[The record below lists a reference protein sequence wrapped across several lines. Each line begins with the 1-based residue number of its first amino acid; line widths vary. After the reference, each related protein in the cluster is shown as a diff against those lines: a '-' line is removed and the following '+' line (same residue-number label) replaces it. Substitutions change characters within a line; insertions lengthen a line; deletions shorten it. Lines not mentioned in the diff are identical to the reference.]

1 MKTKSIACLRV
12 ATDDLKGL
20 RAKLE
25 ARGVA
30 LVEVEAE
37 GDNAIDYVVGR
48 LCDGGAMMIVTT
60 RRLVDPGMYAGGS
73 VPYGRAVGED
83 GELVD
88 DENEQMVI
96 AEAKRLR
103 ATGLSL
109 RATAAELTKKG
120 YRSRVTEA
128 ASDRKGNKI
137 SATQVRRMTAAVK
150 S

>member
-1 MKTKSIACLRV
+1 VKSIACLRV

-30 LVEVEAE
+30 LVDVEAE
-37 GDNAIDYVVGR
+37 GDGAIDYAVGR

-73 VPYGRAVGED
+73 VPYGRAVGDD

-88 DENEQMVI
+88 NEDEQKVI
-96 AEAKRLR
+96 AEARRLR
-103 ATGLSL
+103 AEGFSL
-109 RATAAELTKKG
+109 RRLAEQLAAAGVRNREGGAFLP
-120 YRSRVTEA
+120 
-128 ASDRKGNKI
+128 
-137 SATQVRRMTAAVK
+137 TQVWRLLRAKKT
-150 S
+150 